1 MARIKIINPPSNKR
15 IIEDNQNELQEKPIS
30 NVGKHRLRTGSE
42 PEVFSG
48 FTAENKYIRSNIE
61 PKDVLIKDIVEREE
75 NNFIMSGIEELAEG
89 IRKNGQLQEIL
100 IQEVNKKLICV
111 VGHRRLAAMRL
122 LHEQYP
128 DEPKFAKIRA
138 CFLPQELS
146 SEEIETIYRT
156 SNTQSRN
163 VTVYEILLNMNVK
176 DFDFANPVY
185 KQKYI
190 DYMYSD
196 EEKEKLYNG
205 EIKDKFNQS
214 SKINYFAKRVKNEY
228 PLIEN
233 SERTT
238 KNIIELISRSSD
250 ELKKA
255 ILKNYIYF
263 SDARMIYS
271 KTIDEQKKILST
283 AIEMMNSSP
292 SNHVATKEEREKVKQ
307 DIENYFYKSSKS
319 RKPTEKKD
327 ENVYAKINKDIKEI
341 QNFVSKVSNA
351 ISTLD
356 RDTLNGNQKEFI
368 DAVNKAFEMLDKAT
382 KLPRK

>member
-1 MARIKIINPPSNKR
+1 MSRIKPLKIY
-15 IIEDNQNELQEKPIS
+15 DNQSEEN
-30 NVGKHRLRTGSE
+30 NGKEQTPVFSSERHKLRTGTG
-42 PEVFSG
+42 PEVLNSFS
-48 FTAENKYIRSNIE
+48 AENMYNTSDLESKE
-61 PKDVLIKDIVEREE
+61 VLIKDIVEREE

-100 IQEVNKKLICV
+100 IQEVDKKLICI

-146 SEEIETIYRT
+146 AEEIETIYRT
-156 SNTQSRN
+156 SNTHSRN

-176 DFDFANPVY
+176 DFDFANPVH
-185 KQKYI
+185 KQMYI

-228 PLIEN
+228 PLVDS
-233 SERTT
+233 SERTVRNFIDIIIKSSNELT
-238 KNIIELISRSSD
+238 KS
-250 ELKKA
+250 
-255 ILKNYIYF
+255 ILKNYVPLRD
-263 SDARMIYS
+263 SRMIYS
-271 KTIDEQKKILST
+271 KSLDEQKKILVS
-283 AIEMMNSSP
+283 AIDMMANNP
-292 SNHVATKEEREKVKQ
+292 SNHVATKEEREKVKK
-307 DIENYFYKSSKS
+307 DIENYFYKSSTSK
-319 RKPTEKKD
+319 KQPEKKS
-327 ENVYAKINKDIKEI
+327 ENLYAKINKDIKEI
-341 QNFVSKVSNA
+341 QYFVNKVSSA

-356 RDTLNGNQKEFI
+356 RDALNGNQKEFI
-368 DAVNKAFEMLDKAT
+368 DAVNNAFEMLDKAT